1 MRFVPSQVHDQGL
14 EPFYS
19 SGDGN
24 CFYNSIS
31 SILTGKEETSAL
43 LRLGAALYGLAH
55 YDHIVQTVSTNLQT
69 KVIFF
74 HENFLL
80 FFFRCCL

>member
-1 MRFVPSQVHDQGL
+1 MLPQVHDK

-31 SILTGKEETSAL
+31 SILNGKEETSAL

-55 YDHIVQTVSTNLQT
+55 YDHIVQTVS
-69 KVIFF
+69 FS
-74 HENFLL
+74 
-80 FFFRCCL
+80 FFFQMLFIIIFKALK

>member
-1 MRFVPSQVHDQGL
+1 MPSHVHDQGL
-14 EPFYS
+14 KPFTS

-31 SILTGKEETSAL
+31 TILTGKEETSSL

-55 YDHIVQTVSTNLQT
+55 YHHIVETVSTNLQ
-69 KVIFF
+69 
-74 HENFLL
+74 
-80 FFFRCCL
+80 R